1 MKIKQI
7 TLERLVNLGN
17 YETIRVSATAAVTM
31 EEDSSEA
38 LLKLKNWM
46 EGELPKICSNLFSPS
61 RFPGFFTEPLEE
73 LEDIEDEEDEEAEN
87 LNF

>member
-31 EEDSSEA
+31 EEDPSEA
-38 LLKLKNWM
+38 LKKLKTWM
-46 EGELPKICSNLFSPS
+46 EAELPGICSNLFSPS

-73 LEDIEDEEDEEAEN
+73 FKDIEDEEENEEE
-87 LNF
+87 LTY